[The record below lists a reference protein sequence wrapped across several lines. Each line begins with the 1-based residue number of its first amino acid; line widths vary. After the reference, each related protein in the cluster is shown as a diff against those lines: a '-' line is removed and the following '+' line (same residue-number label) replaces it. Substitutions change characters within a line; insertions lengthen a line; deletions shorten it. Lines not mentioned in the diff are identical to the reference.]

1 MPDGILVVDKPA
13 GFTSHDVVN
22 IVRKTYQMK
31 KVGHTG
37 TLDPDATGVLV
48 VCLGEA
54 TKLVPYLTA
63 DEKVYEATFA
73 LGKRT
78 TTLDASGEEV
88 ESRNLVVEE
97 DDVKAVLKDFT
108 GKISQIPP
116 MYSAIKVDGKKLY
129 EYARK
134 GQTIERKP
142 RDVEI
147 FRLDLTSFSFPEGT
161 LYVHC
166 SSGTYIRSL
175 IDDIGEQLGTLAY
188 MKTLRRTSVGLFNID
203 QAVSVASLKEG
214 KRAQLLPLRE
224 GVLQLPLLSLERR
237 DQEALLRGKKLDYIE
252 AEGDLWRLEINGQ
265 LKGIVERVEHSGTSY
280 IKLKRGI
287 QGHGEKSWK

>member
-1 MPDGILVVDKPA
+1 MPDGILVVDKPE

-63 DEKVYEATFA
+63 DEKVYEATFV

-88 ESRNLVVEE
+88 ESRSLVVEE

-134 GQTIERKP
+134 GQMIERKP
-142 RDVEI
+142 RDVEV

-161 LYVHC
+161 LYVRC

-188 MKTLRRTSVGLFNID
+188 MKTLRRTSVGLFNIN
-203 QAVSVASLKEG
+203 QAVSVESLKEG

-224 GVLQLPLLSLERR
+224 GVLQLPLLSLEKR
-237 DQEALLRGKKLDYIE
+237 DQEALLQGKKLDYIE
-252 AEGDLWRLEINGQ
+252 AEGDLWRLENNGQ
-265 LKGIVERVEHSGTSY
+265 LKGIVERVEHNGASY

>member
-1 MPDGILVVDKPA
+1 MPDGILVVDKPE

-63 DEKVYEATFA
+63 DEKVYEATFV

-88 ESRNLVVEE
+88 ESRSLVVEE
-97 DDVKAVLKDFT
+97 DDVKAALKDFT

-116 MYSAIKVDGKKLY
+116 MHSAIKVDGKKLY

-142 RDVEI
+142 RDVEV

-161 LYVHC
+161 LYVRC

-188 MKTLRRTSVGLFNID
+188 MKTLRRTSVGLFNIN
-203 QAVSVASLKEG
+203 QAVSVESLKEG

-224 GVLQLPLLSLERR
+224 GVLQLPLLSLEKR
-237 DQEALLRGKKLDYIE
+237 DQEALLQGKKLDYIE
-252 AEGDLWRLEINGQ
+252 AEGDLWRLENNGQ
-265 LKGIVERVEHSGTSY
+265 LKGIVERVEHNGASY

-287 QGHGEKSWK
+287 QGHGEKSWM